1 MDGLPC
7 GAITKDTKN
16 HKGTQRELADWLI
29 GECGALPHAPAG
41 EGRFRARRTEN
52 RERRTE
58 RPYGRQIKRCT
69 RETKLPNLQT
79 SKLPLAPA
87 PPARLRRA
95 NKHDGMTS
103 TPQQEMQERP
113 ASGRRMK
120 TLEDR
125 QGAKRRAAG
134 TVSGGAAER
143 PTEPE
148 AVRAPS
154 CVFAVKPLRSLGGY
168 AAPPTYP
175 QFQQS
180 YKQRLI
186 KLSAIGTVI
195 NAFYRIINKVIN
207 SG

>member
-1 MDGLPC
+1 MVIGDVGRCPTPRQGEVLPAPPARPMDVPEVAVESNGYAFTHSGLPVALAARSVLRFLFSVLR
-7 GAITKDTKN
+7 GAK
-16 HKGTQRELADWLI
+16 
-29 GECGALPHAPAG
+29 
-41 EGRFRARRTEN
+41 
-52 RERRTE
+52 
-58 RPYGRQIKRCT
+58 RPF
-69 RETKLPNLQT
+69 
-79 SKLPLAPA
+79 PA

-113 ASGRRMK
+113 ASGRRMR
-120 TLEDR
+120 TPGDR

-134 TVSGGAAER
+134 AVSGGAAER

-195 NAFYRIINKVIN
+195 NAFYRIIDKVIN

>member
-1 MDGLPC
+1 M
-7 GAITKDTKN
+7 
-16 HKGTQRELADWLI
+16 
-29 GECGALPHAPAG
+29 CGALPHAPAG

-52 RERRTE
+52 RACRREAPNLPRLRRTE

-69 RETKLPNLQT
+69 RETKPPSLQA
-79 SKLPLAPA
+79 SKLPIAPA

-103 TPQQEMQERP
+103 TPQQEMQDRP
-113 ASGRRMK
+113 ASGWRMK

-125 QGAKRRAAG
+125 QGAKRRVAG
-134 TVSGGAAER
+134 AVSGGAAER

-186 KLSAIGTVI
+186 KLSAIGTFI
-195 NAFYRIINKVIN
+195 NAFYRIIDKVIN

>member
-1 MDGLPC
+1 M
-7 GAITKDTKN
+7 
-16 HKGTQRELADWLI
+16 KG
-29 GECGALPHAPAG
+29 CGALPHAPAG

-69 RETKLPNLQT
+69 RETKPPSLQT

-125 QGAKRRAAG
+125 QGAKRRAV
-134 TVSGGAAER
+134 TPLTHSGLPVAR
-143 PTEPE
+143 L
-148 AVRAPS
+148 RA
-154 CVFAVKPLRSLGGY
+154 FRSLFSFLCSLGRVS
-168 AAPPTYP
+168 APPTYP

-180 YKQRLI
+180 YKQWLI
-186 KLSAIGTVI
+186 KLSVIGTVI
-195 NAFYRIINKVIN
+195 NAFYRIIDKVIN
-207 SG
+207 NG